1 VGAYI
6 LSKRKHVT
14 HRLQL
19 GVKPD
24 AFNPTLAAG
33 DLVRVRLDRI
43 ASTGADSVHDYLYE
57 VDRIGKSITGEVQL
71 DLTHFPVDANLA
83 SVVAQEVNAATG
95 TGLLLPTGLSGIT
108 CDVNSS
114 ADTSVPAETFT
125 AGTFPDYG
133 SNLGGFNESGLGD
146 PPVDNP
152 EDGED
157 GQSTPSGAQP
167 TLTSTGNI
175 NDPSAGDTLTAPV
188 ICDGGQVV
196 FYRIDPSVAGGK
208 VIVAQATSTYTL
220 VINDVDKSVYTET
233 RCPDPSSPTGYGE
246 PISSSPSGIVVNR
259 YYTPSNPLTIPAS
272 SGTLSV
278 TKSGVYTQQT
288 GCTSPFTKSTGTP
301 TSAVTSNYSVT
312 NVVQIWMGANA
323 NGFQIPCGVPVP
335 TNYYWDG
342 TIYYRRSDN
351 SVIQIQQY
359 GGNYGTD
366 GGFGISASLITNGN
380 LSFQFVTSGG
390 PVYVGETAPPPVPI
404 VP

>member
-1 VGAYI
+1 
-6 LSKRKHVT
+6 
-14 HRLQL
+14 
-19 GVKPD
+19 
-24 AFNPTLAAG
+24 
-33 DLVRVRLDRI
+33 
-43 ASTGADSVHDYLYE
+43 

-83 SVVAQEVNAATG
+83 SVVAQEVNAAAG
-95 TGLLLPTGLSGIT
+95 SGLLLATGLSGIT

-125 AGTFPDYG
+125 EGTFPDYG

-259 YYTPSNPLTIPAS
+259 YYTPSNPLVFPSAN
-272 SGTLSV
+272 GTLSV
-278 TKSGVYTQQT
+278 SYSNVRTQQI
-288 GCTSPFTKSTGTP
+288 GCASPFAKFTSGIATGGPLT
-301 TSAVTSNYSVT
+301 YSVT
-312 NVVQIWMGANA
+312 NIVEIWMAENA
-323 NGFQIPCGVPVP
+323 NGISIECGTPLSANVV
-335 TNYYWDG
+335 WDG
-342 TIYYRRSDN
+342 ALFVKSSSGTVSKLSYYGATYVAD
-351 SVIQIQQY
+351 
-359 GGNYGTD
+359 GTW
-366 GGFGISASLITNGN
+366 GTTTAAITTGKIT
-380 LSFQFVTSGG
+380 FEFVTSGG

>member
-1 VGAYI
+1 
-6 LSKRKHVT
+6 
-14 HRLQL
+14 
-19 GVKPD
+19 
-24 AFNPTLAAG
+24 
-33 DLVRVRLDRI
+33 
-43 ASTGADSVHDYLYE
+43 

-133 SNLGGFNESGLGD
+133 SNIGGFNESGLGD

-175 NDPSAGDTLTAPV
+175 NAPIVGDTLTAPV

-196 FYRIDPSVAGGK
+196 FYRLDPSVTGGK

-220 VINDVDKSVYTET
+220 VINDIDKSVYSET
-233 RCPDPSSPTGYGE
+233 RCPDPSAPTGYGE
-246 PISSSPSGIVVNR
+246 PISSTN
-259 YYTPSNPLTIPAS
+259 TPFIGRLPLTEWTAAYGQTVTLTITM
-272 SGTLSV
+272 SGTV
-278 TKSGVYTQQT
+278 TWLNCGAGSPTTSTISKVNTQVLA
-288 GCTSPFTKSTGTP
+288 GPIYEFKLANRNTGTYAGSCP
-301 TSAVTSNYSVT
+301 FGT
-312 NVVQIWMGANA
+312 
-323 NGFQIPCGVPVP
+323 PGVL
-335 TNYYWDG
+335 
-342 TIYYRRSDN
+342 
-351 SVIQIQQY
+351 IQYDILWRTTA
-359 GGNYGTD
+359 GGSITT
-366 GGFGISASLITNGN
+366 FTNGLGVVWRTN
-380 LSFQFVTSGG
+380 DIPPFFG
-390 PVYVGETAPPPVPI
+390 PTIAGTYVSNTATDTLADTYS
-404 VP
+404 